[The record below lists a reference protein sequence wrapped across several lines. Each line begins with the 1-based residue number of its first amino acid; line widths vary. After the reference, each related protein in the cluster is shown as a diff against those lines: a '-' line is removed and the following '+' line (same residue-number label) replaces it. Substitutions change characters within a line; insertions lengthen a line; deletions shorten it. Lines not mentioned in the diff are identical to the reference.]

1 MEEPQLKAP
10 GVLGSVCVY
19 GFAVLPLLKDKASRE
34 QIMSH
39 SVTSPAPA
47 TVPDAEEI
55 TRRELTEGRKR
66 GMILSQITIYSNT
79 PMSQFKAPLSLYI
92 SNNKS

>member
-10 GVLGSVCVY
+10 GVLGVVYVY
-19 GFAVLPLLKDKASRE
+19 GLAALPGLEDKASRE

-39 SVTSPAPA
+39 PVTSPEPA

-55 TRRELTEGRKR
+55 TR
-66 GMILSQITIYSNT
+66 
-79 PMSQFKAPLSLYI
+79 
-92 SNNKS
+92 